1 MPRDCRIATPSGW
14 LGHYAFACFGHGS
27 FLQRD
32 CQHGLLAR
40 FAPSRSSMGCWAESC
55 RFHHLEMLVPYNS
68 QTASRPVPDAL
79 NGLRLHLLALLMLLH
94 LTPLHRDATTTV
106 LALFPFLRLT
116 FSLHCVL
123 GRLRKMAMLLLVRR
137 YMHNVKSQSASC
149 KAGCCI
155 NRYCKIRPRPAVVAV
170 AEWQLKERRGFLPP
184 SSSSRCGILSRN
196 TEFSLGKIK
205 QVHVTELTMAMNRML
220 QDSLPAATRHA
231 LSISPGICRMCCPHT
246 ENVLSIY
253 NVSSLDRTCSLCSD
267 AQGVEHVARQTRL
280 ARLK

>member
-1 MPRDCRIATPSGW
+1 
-14 LGHYAFACFGHGS
+14 
-27 FLQRD
+27 
-32 CQHGLLAR
+32 
-40 FAPSRSSMGCWAESC
+40 
-55 RFHHLEMLVPYNS
+55 
-68 QTASRPVPDAL
+68 
-79 NGLRLHLLALLMLLH
+79 
-94 LTPLHRDATTTV
+94 
-106 LALFPFLRLT
+106 
-116 FSLHCVL
+116 
-123 GRLRKMAMLLLVRR
+123 MLLLVRR

-149 KAGCCI
+149 KAGCGI

-267 AQGVEHVARQTRL
+267 AQGVEHVARQTHSQKYSL
-280 ARLK
+280 HTPYTHTHTHTHTWWSTFGWPG